1 FFQAEDGIR
10 DFHVTGVQT
19 CALPILRYAG
29 NEWTWS
35 VTAGTEVAA
44 GRRTTYR
51 GGVTQPATDNEVRV
65 GDNVILDIHTMS
77 GLYLADLA
85 GNAGM
90 GKPTPAQHNLHDAGQ
105 ATLASPLAGIEP
117 GARICDVPRPAYALL
132 DDYGLADVKVPLFGH
147 GLGTCARTPPRLTLD
162 NEMEF
167 QSGMAMALGVHLYQP
182 GVGG

>member
-77 GLYLADLA
+77 GLYLADLRSEERRV
-85 GNAGM
+85 GN
-90 GKPTPAQHNLHDAGQ
+90 
-105 ATLASPLAGIEP
+105 EWR
-117 GARICDVPRPAYALL
+117 ARCRP
-132 DDYGLADVKVPLFGH
+132 H
-147 GLGTCARTPPRLTLD
+147 
-162 NEMEF
+162 
-167 QSGMAMALGVHLYQP
+167 QSKKRK
-182 GVGG
+182 